1 MVSVRAYLWAVAAI
15 TFVAF
20 MLGANLGNSLGYTA
34 GRQAVEPV
42 ACEPNVD
49 SVVVKPTRWPNADSP
64 MCKRCM
70 PSDLNGPI
78 PDSARVP

>member
-1 MVSVRAYLWAVAAI
+1 MKWTDGLLVIAALCIVGMI
-15 TFVAF
+15 TTISYEYGV
-20 MLGANLGNSLGYTA
+20 TT